1 MLRLSDKSPGPS
13 WAAIVPVSF
22 NIYSS
27 TNPDMI
33 TVYYYPKDATA
44 DPLGDD
50 NFTSFKKQLISF
62 NVLKNGVKSID
73 YIDDEDDVIHIDS
86 EQEFMEAIKF
96 AKAYKEKNG
105 QSVFLLIDEKSERE
119 ANSENAK
126 ISTDD
131 DKAELIEEESKVDVL
146 TSQQNETV
154 TQNDFKHNKYNCI
167 NKKSK
172 SSKADDKS
180 EPNACCK
187 NYLEQFK
194 QEIITEVTKNVL
206 KKLSSA
212 LNSSEIDTEIKNE
225 ESRDKLYHHTPQ
237 LSYSHE
243 SSLGNHNFSPKNPA
257 LFGLTRHQGPFYPI
271 NPENKYDFRNGMIGG
286 NYTIVKPPNYYC
298 PPYWFPRSTNLA
310 PTYLRPNN
318 LAQQHIQYPPLV
330 FPETVEGNHL
340 TRSETAFGDELLRK
354 AIKEDLESQH
364 MAVIST
370 PAEKKSSNDQKK
382 KPKIT
387 NLVVLKRDDLT
398 QEQKSLIDQFKK
410 IKSKRP
416 NVLEMKSTIKKIA
429 APSPKK
435 SISSKIKNKSKIEK
449 ELALNAKMLSSLK
462 LDSEEVQ
469 KTGGCKRKSHSTDE
483 NRPDKSY
490 SCDDSLNSLI
500 QNPSDAV
507 TFETYEKLMRKRLD
521 QERQF
526 RVNFLKNMRIFPNSS
541 VIPVKDEIKDA
552 KDNVKETWSQD
563 TNQSDGE
570 VNDKIVH
577 DQDEQSTSDDISTL
591 SETSSLSG
599 VSENNFELVYY
610 NEETNNVDVK
620 AKKRGS
626 SSLDT
631 KENSVTKNTSADSVK
646 QDAGSVKNKPTK
658 TEEGSKKSE
667 DPKKEVRF
675 DVVIEDIGPDNESE
689 ELIPELTKRQ
699 GGDYSYVR
707 ETLPK
712 AKEAVAET
720 SEATEKNTKKES
732 DCNKQ
737 QSKPTSNI
745 MGNPR
750 TFWNTCS
757 VPQSHINIKTFT
769 DKKSQHNN
777 PSYATTVPNVSS
789 SCFVVHPSAPKSP
802 KPEKKLRELEK
813 SMKQTKKELQE
824 AEKKLWAYHEK
835 SSSKTPQDEHTPSN
849 FSNPLPSSVPLCP
862 TYATSASCSYSN
874 DPKNNPDPFSYGY
887 LHSRRHSN
895 PTRMP
900 PMYVPPPPP
909 PFYPQNYAP
918 QNFSSPGFD
927 PYVPMTTLENIAP
940 FAFQSSSA
948 SGFDP
953 MKSFHEN
960 VASEAAAQAYAHA
973 RKAVDNYFNKQQ
985 SEKR

>member
-1 MLRLSDKSPGPS
+1 MLRLSDKLPGSS
-13 WAAIVPVSF
+13 WRAIIPVSF

-27 TNPDMI
+27 TNPDMV

-44 DPLGDD
+44 DSVGDD
-50 NFTSFKKQLISF
+50 NFTSFKKQLVNL
-62 NVLKNGVKSID
+62 NVLKNSVKSID
-73 YIDDEDDVIHIDS
+73 YIDDEDDVIHVDS
-86 EQEFMEAIKF
+86 EQEFMEAVKF

-105 QSVFLLIDEKSERE
+105 QSIFLLIDEKSERV

-131 DKAELIEEESKVDVL
+131 DKAELMGEESKVDVS
-146 TSQQNETV
+146 TSQQSEIV
-154 TQNDFKHNKYNCI
+154 TQNDFKPRYNCV

-172 SSKADDKS
+172 LNKPDDKS
-180 EPNACCK
+180 EPNACCI

-194 QEIITEVTKNVL
+194 QEITAEVTKNVL

-212 LNSSEIDTEIKNE
+212 LNPSEIDAEIKNE
-225 ESRDKLYHHTPQ
+225 DSHDKLNHDTPQ
-237 LSYSHE
+237 LSNSDE
-243 SSLGNHNFSPKNPA
+243 SSLGNHNFSPKTPP
-257 LFGLTRHQGPFYPI
+257 LSDFTRHQKPVIPT
-271 NPENKYDFRNGMIGG
+271 NPANKYDSKNDMNGSNCTIAKPLT
-286 NYTIVKPPNYYC
+286 YTMG
-298 PPYWFPRSTNLA
+298 FPIPQLSTN
-310 PTYLRPNN
+310 YLSPNN
-318 LAQQHIQYPPLV
+318 FVYEFMQSHPQV
-330 FPETVEGNHL
+330 FQDTEEYAYLP
-340 TRSETAFGDELLRK
+340 RSETSYGDELRK
-354 AIKEDLESQH
+354 VKKEDLKSQRT
-364 MAVIST
+364 AAIST

-398 QEQKSLIDQFKK
+398 QEQKSIIDQFKK
-410 IKSKRP
+410 FKSKRP

-435 SISSKIKNKSKIEK
+435 SSSSKIKNKSKIEK

-490 SCDDSLNSLI
+490 SCDDSLNSPI
-500 QNPSDAV
+500 QSPPDAM
-507 TFETYEKLMRKRLD
+507 TFETYEKLMRKKCDR
-521 QERQF
+521 ERQF

-541 VIPVKDEIKDA
+541 VIPVKDEAKDA

-570 VNDKIVH
+570 VNDKIVL

-599 VSENNFELVYY
+599 ISENNFELVYY
-610 NEETNNVDVK
+610 DEETNNVDVK

-631 KENSVTKNTSADSVK
+631 KENSGTKNTYADSVK
-646 QDAGSVKNKPTK
+646 KDAGSVKNKPTK
-658 TEEGSKKSE
+658 TEEKSKKSE

-675 DVVIEDIGPDNESE
+675 DVVVEDIGPENESE
-689 ELIPELTKRQ
+689 ELIPELTKRP

-737 QSKPTSNI
+737 QSKPTSNPI
-745 MGNPR
+745 RDPR
-750 TFWNTCS
+750 TYWNTCYK
-757 VPQSHINIKTFT
+757 PKSHIDIKTFT

-777 PSYATTVPNVSS
+777 LSYSTTVPNVSS

-802 KPEKKLRELEK
+802 KTEKKLRELEK
-813 SMKQTKKELQE
+813 SKKQTKKELKE

-835 SSSKTPQDEHTPSN
+835 STSKAPQDEYTPSN
-849 FSNPLPSSVPLCP
+849 FSNPMPSCVPLYP
-862 TYATSASCSYSN
+862 TYSTSASCNYHN
-874 DPKNNPDPFSYGY
+874 DPKHNPDPFSYRY

-900 PMYVPPPPP
+900 PMYAPPPNLYQPH
-909 PFYPQNYAP
+909 FSPQ
-918 QNFSSPGFD
+918 GFD
-927 PYVPMTTLENIAP
+927 PYVPMASTLENIAQ
-940 FAFQSSSA
+940 FAFQSISA
-948 SGFDP
+948 NGFDP
-953 MKSFHEN
+953 LKSFHEN
-960 VASEAAAQAYAHA
+960 VASKAGDQAYAHT
-973 RKAVDNYFNKQQ
+973 RKAVDNYFSKQN
-985 SEKR
+985 EKR